1 MSNIYNSDWFGRNS
15 DFTRQGQDRLF
26 WESDNEA
33 YSSFLYPGTQ
43 EQIKLMV
50 SDDAKMTSELQK
62 LVKRFALAASIKSSC
77 KSSGSYT
84 DGKQIVISSNIEDI
98 TPKKKLD
105 VMIGLAL
112 HEISHCLYTEFS
124 ALKNKN
130 DIQKALINIIEDE
143 LIETQLGMT
152 YPGYA
157 NFFKA
162 VKYHMFDKLGHENL
176 LKKANSELEQI
187 MTLFLYIVRYPK
199 YVCEVDKKIMKTYEE
214 LFTKIKNIL
223 DSHGCLSENIVG
235 KVTKNS
241 VGAAYDIYEL
251 LKKYIDKNQDNQSGD
266 NENGDESSE
275 GEGSEGDESSEG
287 SEGDES
293 SEGEGSEGDESS
305 EGESSEK
312 SSKPKSFADQEREFS
327 SSEINEAFKKIQES
341 CDAGTNPPID
351 NNIRTEVEAMLRTE
365 QSNQKTARLWRTNG
379 RASSLNKKQIE
390 TEASKFSKIIRN
402 ISVNNVATKAV
413 TVVNRFLRNGNLDS
427 RLLASAIQGVP
438 TVYQQR
444 ICKNVK
450 KNEPKFAIVLTL
462 DESGSINELQRR
474 IFVTYCTT
482 FMKAFKKDTNIEV
495 YVYGHADYLRCYYS
509 KKKKDLDLL
518 YSNYSECGQCESVSY
533 REIINDVKSQTNLPI
548 VMVNFTD
555 SGYCDSSLNISQLVN
570 EFKNKVSFNTLIFS
584 DNYYVEKIKNI
595 NNDIYGEGHYLI
607 NTTNLKKRTSNINKD
622 FLMSVVNLI
631 NSNYKATM
639 K

>member
-15 DFTRQGQDRLF
+15 DFTRQGKDRLF

-43 EQIKLMV
+43 EKIEQMV

-62 LVKRFALAASIKSSC
+62 LVKRFALTASIKSSH

-84 DGKQIVISSNIEDI
+84 NGKQIVISSNIEDI

-235 KVTKNS
+235 KVTGNS
-241 VGAAYDIYEL
+241 VGAASDIYEL
-251 LKKYIDKNQDNQSGD
+251 LKKYIDENQDNQSG
-266 NENGDESSE
+266 ENGE
-275 GEGSEGDESSEG
+275 GEG

-312 SSKPKSFADQEREFS
+312 SSKSKSFADQEREFS
-327 SSEINEAFKKIQES
+327 SSEINEAIKKIQES
-341 CDAGTNPPID
+341 CDAGTNPPVD

-365 QSNQKTARLWRTNG
+365 QSTKKSARLWRTNG

-390 TEASKFSKIIRN
+390 AEASKFSKIIRN

-413 TVVNRFLRNGNLDS
+413 SVVNRFLRNGNLDS

-474 IFVTYCTT
+474 TFVTYCTA
-482 FMKAFKKDTNIEV
+482 FMKAFEKDANIEV

-584 DNYYVEKIKNI
+584 DNYYVEKIKKI

-607 NTTNLKKRTSNINKD
+607 NTTNLKRRTSNINKE
-622 FLMSVVNLI
+622 FLMDVVNLI

>member
-15 DFTRQGQDRLF
+15 DFTRQGKDRLF

-43 EQIKLMV
+43 EKIEQMV

-62 LVKRFALAASIKSSC
+62 LVKRFALAASIKASC

-84 DGKQIVISSNIEDI
+84 NGKQIVISSNIEDI

-176 LKKANSELEQI
+176 LKKANNELEQI

-235 KVTKNS
+235 KVTGNS
-241 VGAAYDIYEL
+241 VGAASDIYEL
-251 LKKYIDKNQDNQSGD
+251 LKKYIDENQDNQSG
-266 NENGDESSE
+266 ENGE
-275 GEGSEGDESSEG
+275 GES

-305 EGESSEK
+305 EGKSSEK
-312 SSKPKSFADQEREFS
+312 SSKSKSFADQEREFS
-327 SSEINEAFKKIQES
+327 DSEINEAIKKIQES
-341 CDAGTNPPID
+341 CDAGTDAPID

-365 QSNQKTARLWRTNG
+365 QSTKKGARLWRNNG

-474 IFVTYCTT
+474 IFVTYCTA
-482 FMKAFKKDTNIEV
+482 FMKAFEKDANIEV

-584 DNYYVEKIKNI
+584 DNYYVEKIKKI

-607 NTTNLKKRTSNINKD
+607 NTTNLKQRTSNINKE
-622 FLMSVVNLI
+622 FLMDVVKLI

>member
-15 DFTRQGQDRLF
+15 DFTRQGKDRLF

-43 EQIKLMV
+43 EKIEQMV

-62 LVKRFALAASIKSSC
+62 LVKRFALTASIKSSH

-84 DGKQIVISSNIEDI
+84 NGKQIVISSNIEDI

-235 KVTKNS
+235 KVTGNS
-241 VGAAYDIYEL
+241 VGAALDIYEL
-251 LKKYIDKNQDNQSGD
+251 LKEYIDENQENNSG
-266 NENGDESSE
+266 ENG
-275 GEGSEGDESSEG
+275 
-287 SEGDES
+287 EGDES

-312 SSKPKSFADQEREFS
+312 SSKSKSFADQEREFS
-327 SSEINEAFKKIQES
+327 SSEINEAIKKIQES
-341 CDAGTNPPID
+341 CDAGTNPPTD

-365 QSNQKTARLWRTNG
+365 QSTKKSARLWRTNG

-390 TEASKFSKIIRN
+390 AEASKFSKIIRN

-474 IFVTYCTT
+474 IFVTYCTA
-482 FMKAFKKDTNIEV
+482 FMKAFEKDANIEV

-607 NTTNLKKRTSNINKD
+607 NTTNLKQRTSNINKE
-622 FLMSVVNLI
+622 FLMDVVKLI

>member
-15 DFTRQGQDRLF
+15 DFTRQGKDRLF

-43 EQIKLMV
+43 EKIEQMV

-62 LVKRFALAASIKSSC
+62 LVKRFALTASIKSSH

-84 DGKQIVISSNIEDI
+84 NGKQIVISSNIEDI

-112 HEISHCLYTEFS
+112 HEISHCLYTEFG

-235 KVTKNS
+235 KVTGNS
-241 VGAAYDIYEL
+241 VGAASDIYEL
-251 LKKYIDKNQDNQSGD
+251 LKKYIDENQDNQSG
-266 NENGDESSE
+266 ENG
-275 GEGSEGDESSEG
+275 
-287 SEGDES
+287 
-293 SEGEGSEGDESS
+293 EGDESS

-312 SSKPKSFADQEREFS
+312 SSKSKSFADQEREFS
-327 SSEINEAFKKIQES
+327 DSEINEAIKKIQES

-365 QSNQKTARLWRTNG
+365 QSTKKSARLWRTNG

-390 TEASKFSKIIRN
+390 AEASKFSKIIRN

-413 TVVNRFLRNGNLDS
+413 TTVNRFLRNGNLDS

-474 IFVTYCTT
+474 TFVTYCTA
-482 FMKAFKKDTNIEV
+482 FMKAFEKDANIEV

-584 DNYYVEKIKNI
+584 DNYYVEKIKKI

-607 NTTNLKKRTSNINKD
+607 NTTNLKQRTSNINKE
-622 FLMSVVNLI
+622 FLMDVVKLI

>member
-15 DFTRQGQDRLF
+15 DFTRQGKDRLF

-43 EQIKLMV
+43 EKIEQMV
-50 SDDAKMTSELQK
+50 SDDTKMTTELQK
-62 LVKRFALAASIKSSC
+62 LVKRFALTASIKSSH

-84 DGKQIVISSNIEDI
+84 NGKQIVISSNIEDI

-235 KVTKNS
+235 KVTGNS
-241 VGAAYDIYEL
+241 VGAASDIYEL
-251 LKKYIDKNQDNQSGD
+251 LKKYIDENQDNQSG
-266 NENGDESSE
+266 ENG
-275 GEGSEGDESSEG
+275 
-287 SEGDES
+287 
-293 SEGEGSEGDESS
+293 EGDESS

-312 SSKPKSFADQEREFS
+312 SSKSKSFADQEREFS
-327 SSEINEAFKKIQES
+327 SSEINEAIKKIQES

-365 QSNQKTARLWRTNG
+365 QSTKKAARLWRNNG

-390 TEASKFSKIIRN
+390 AEASKFSKIIRN

-474 IFVTYCTT
+474 IFVTYCTA
-482 FMKAFKKDTNIEV
+482 FMKAFEKDANIEV

-509 KKKKDLDLL
+509 KKKKDLNLL

-570 EFKNKVSFNTLIFS
+570 EFKNKVSFNTLVFS
-584 DNYYVEKIKNI
+584 DNYYVEKIKKI

-607 NTTNLKKRTSNINKD
+607 NTTNLKQRTSNINKE
-622 FLMSVVNLI
+622 FLMDVVKLI

>member
-15 DFTRQGQDRLF
+15 DFTRQGKDRLF

-43 EQIKLMV
+43 EKIEQMV

-62 LVKRFALAASIKSSC
+62 LVKRFALAASIKASC

-84 DGKQIVISSNIEDI
+84 NGKQIVISSNIEDI

-176 LKKANSELEQI
+176 LKKANNELEQI

-235 KVTKNS
+235 KVTGNS
-241 VGAAYDIYEL
+241 VGAASDIYEL
-251 LKKYIDKNQDNQSGD
+251 LKKYIDENQDNQSG
-266 NENGDESSE
+266 ENGEGDESSEGESSE
-275 GEGSEGDESSEG
+275 GEGSEA
-287 SEGDES
+287 
-293 SEGEGSEGDESS
+293 DESS

-312 SSKPKSFADQEREFS
+312 SSKSKSFADQEREFS
-327 SSEINEAFKKIQES
+327 SSEINEAIKKIQES

-365 QSNQKTARLWRTNG
+365 QSTKKAARLWRNNG

-390 TEASKFSKIIRN
+390 AEASKFSKIIRN

-474 IFVTYCTT
+474 TFVTYCTA
-482 FMKAFKKDTNIEV
+482 FMKAFEKDANIEV

-607 NTTNLKKRTSNINKD
+607 NTTNLKQRTSNINKE
-622 FLMSVVNLI
+622 FLMDVVKLI

>member
-15 DFTRQGQDRLF
+15 DFTRQGKDRLF

-43 EQIKLMV
+43 EKIEQMV

-62 LVKRFALAASIKSSC
+62 LVKRFALSASIKASC

-84 DGKQIVISSNIEDI
+84 NGKQIVISSNIEDI

-235 KVTKNS
+235 KVTGNS
-241 VGAAYDIYEL
+241 VGAASDIYEL
-251 LKKYIDKNQDNQSGD
+251 LKKYIDENQDNQSG
-266 NENGDESSE
+266 ENGEGESSEGVESSE
-275 GEGSEGDESSEG
+275 GEGSEA
-287 SEGDES
+287 
-293 SEGEGSEGDESS
+293 DESS

-312 SSKPKSFADQEREFS
+312 SSKSKSFSDQEREFS
-327 SSEINEAFKKIQES
+327 SSEINEAIKKIQES
-341 CDAGTNPPID
+341 CDAGTNPPTD

-365 QSNQKTARLWRTNG
+365 QSTKKGARLWRNNG

-427 RLLASAIQGVP
+427 RLLASAIQGVS

-474 IFVTYCTT
+474 IFVTYCTA
-482 FMKAFKKDTNIEV
+482 FMKAFEKDANIEV

-584 DNYYVEKIKNI
+584 DNYYVEKIKKI

-607 NTTNLKKRTSNINKD
+607 NTTNLKQRTSNINKE
-622 FLMSVVNLI
+622 FLMDVVKLI

>member
-15 DFTRQGQDRLF
+15 DFTRQGKDRLF

-43 EQIKLMV
+43 EKIEQMV

-62 LVKRFALAASIKSSC
+62 LVKRFALTASIKSSH

-84 DGKQIVISSNIEDI
+84 NGKQIVISSNIEDI

-235 KVTKNS
+235 KVTGNS
-241 VGAAYDIYEL
+241 VGAASDIYEL
-251 LKKYIDKNQDNQSGD
+251 LKKYIDENQDNQSG
-266 NENGDESSE
+266 ENGE
-275 GEGSEGDESSEG
+275 GES

-305 EGESSEK
+305 EGKSSEK
-312 SSKPKSFADQEREFS
+312 SSKSKSFADQEREFS
-327 SSEINEAFKKIQES
+327 DSEINEAIKKIQES

-365 QSNQKTARLWRTNG
+365 QSTKKGARLWRNNG

-390 TEASKFSKIIRN
+390 AEASKFSKIIRN

-474 IFVTYCTT
+474 IFVTYCTA
-482 FMKAFKKDTNIEV
+482 FMKAFEKDANIEV

-584 DNYYVEKIKNI
+584 DNYYVEKIKKI

-607 NTTNLKKRTSNINKD
+607 NTTNLKQRTSNINKE
-622 FLMSVVNLI
+622 FLMDVVKLI

>member
-15 DFTRQGQDRLF
+15 DFTRQGKDRLF

-43 EQIKLMV
+43 EKIEQMV

-62 LVKRFALAASIKSSC
+62 LVKRFALTASIKSSH

-84 DGKQIVISSNIEDI
+84 NGKQIVISSNIEDI

-235 KVTKNS
+235 KVTGNS
-241 VGAAYDIYEL
+241 VGAALDIYEL
-251 LKKYIDKNQDNQSGD
+251 LKKYIDENQDNQSG
-266 NENGDESSE
+266 ENGEGDESSEGESSE
-275 GEGSEGDESSEG
+275 GEGSEGDESSEA
-287 SEGDES
+287 
-293 SEGEGSEGDESS
+293 
-305 EGESSEK
+305 ESSEK
-312 SSKPKSFADQEREFS
+312 SSKSKSFADQEREFS
-327 SSEINEAFKKIQES
+327 SSEINKAIKKIQES
-341 CDAGTNPPID
+341 CDAGTNPPTD

-365 QSNQKTARLWRTNG
+365 QSTKKAARLWRTNG

-390 TEASKFSKIIRN
+390 AEASKFSKIIRN

-474 IFVTYCTT
+474 IFVTYCTA
-482 FMKAFKKDTNIEV
+482 FMKAFEKDANIEV

-607 NTTNLKKRTSNINKD
+607 NTTNLKQRTSNINKE
-622 FLMSVVNLI
+622 FLMDVVKLI

>member
-15 DFTRQGQDRLF
+15 DFTRQGKDRLF

-43 EQIKLMV
+43 EKIEQMV

-62 LVKRFALAASIKSSC
+62 LVKRFALTASIKSSH

-84 DGKQIVISSNIEDI
+84 NGKQIVISSNIEDI

-176 LKKANSELEQI
+176 LKKANNELEQI

-235 KVTKNS
+235 KVTGNS
-241 VGAAYDIYEL
+241 VGAALDIYEL
-251 LKKYIDKNQDNQSGD
+251 LKKYIDENQENNSG
-266 NENGDESSE
+266 ENGEGDESSE
-275 GEGSEGDESSEG
+275 GEG
-287 SEGDES
+287 

-312 SSKPKSFADQEREFS
+312 SSKSKSFADQEREFS
-327 SSEINEAFKKIQES
+327 DSEINEAIKKIQES

-365 QSNQKTARLWRTNG
+365 QSTKKGARLWRTNG

-390 TEASKFSKIIRN
+390 SEASKFSKIIRN

-474 IFVTYCTT
+474 TFVTYCTA
-482 FMKAFKKDTNIEV
+482 FMKAFEKDANIEV

-584 DNYYVEKIKNI
+584 DNYYVEKIKKI

-607 NTTNLKKRTSNINKD
+607 NTTNLKQRTSNINKE
-622 FLMSVVNLI
+622 FLMDVVKLI
-631 NSNYKATM
+631 NNNYKATM

>member
-15 DFTRQGQDRLF
+15 DFTRQGKDRLF

-43 EQIKLMV
+43 EKIEQMV

-62 LVKRFALAASIKSSC
+62 LVKRFALTASIKSSH

-84 DGKQIVISSNIEDI
+84 NGKQIVISSNIEDI

-235 KVTKNS
+235 KVTGNS
-241 VGAAYDIYEL
+241 VGAASDIYEL
-251 LKKYIDKNQDNQSGD
+251 LKKYIDENQDNQSG
-266 NENGDESSE
+266 ENGE
-275 GEGSEGDESSEG
+275 GEG

-312 SSKPKSFADQEREFS
+312 SSKSKSFADQEREFS
-327 SSEINEAFKKIQES
+327 SSEINEAIKKIQES

-365 QSNQKTARLWRTNG
+365 QSTKKGARLWRNNG

-390 TEASKFSKIIRN
+390 AEASKFSKIIRN

-474 IFVTYCTT
+474 IFVTYCTA
-482 FMKAFKKDTNIEV
+482 FMKAFEKDANIEV

-584 DNYYVEKIKNI
+584 DNYYVEKIKKI

-607 NTTNLKKRTSNINKD
+607 NTTNLKQRTSNINKE
-622 FLMSVVNLI
+622 FLMDVVKLI

>member
-15 DFTRQGQDRLF
+15 DFTRQGKDRLF

-43 EQIKLMV
+43 EKIEQMV

-62 LVKRFALAASIKSSC
+62 LVKRFALTASIKSSH

-84 DGKQIVISSNIEDI
+84 NGKQIVISSNIEDI

-199 YVCEVDKKIMKTYEE
+199 YICEVDKKIMKTYEE

-235 KVTKNS
+235 KVTGNS

-251 LKKYIDKNQDNQSGD
+251 LKEYIDENQDNQSG
-266 NENGDESSE
+266 ENG
-275 GEGSEGDESSEG
+275 EGDESSEG
-287 SEGDES
+287 ES

-312 SSKPKSFADQEREFS
+312 SSKSKSFADQEREFS
-327 SSEINEAFKKIQES
+327 SSEINEAIKKIQES

-365 QSNQKTARLWRTNG
+365 QSTKKSARLWRTNG

-390 TEASKFSKIIRN
+390 AEASKFSKIIRN

-413 TVVNRFLRNGNLDS
+413 SVVNRFLRNGNLDS

-474 IFVTYCTT
+474 IFVTYCTA
-482 FMKAFKKDTNIEV
+482 FMKAFEKDANIEV

-570 EFKNKVSFNTLIFS
+570 EFKNKVSFNTLVFS
-584 DNYYVEKIKNI
+584 DNYYVEKIKKI

-607 NTTNLKKRTSNINKD
+607 NTTNLKQRTSNINKE
-622 FLMSVVNLI
+622 FLMDVVKLI

>member
-15 DFTRQGQDRLF
+15 DFTRQGKDRLF

-43 EQIKLMV
+43 EQIEQMV

-62 LVKRFALAASIKSSC
+62 LVKRFALRASIKSSC

-84 DGKQIVISSNIEDI
+84 NGKQIIISSNIEDI

-235 KVTKNS
+235 KVTGNS
-241 VGAAYDIYEL
+241 VGAALDIYEL
-251 LKKYIDKNQDNQSGD
+251 LKEYIDENQENNSG
-266 NENGDESSE
+266 ENGEGDEGSE
-275 GEGSEGDESSEG
+275 GEG
-287 SEGDES
+287 

-305 EGESSEK
+305 EGESPEK
-312 SSKPKSFADQEREFS
+312 SSKSKSFADQEREFS
-327 SSEINEAFKKIQES
+327 SSEINEAIKKIQEN

-365 QSNQKTARLWRTNG
+365 QSTQKAARLWRTNG
-379 RASSLNKKQIE
+379 RASSLNKKQIKA
-390 TEASKFSKIIRN
+390 EASKFSKIIRN

-474 IFVTYCTT
+474 IFVTYCTA
-482 FMKAFKKDTNIEV
+482 FMKAFEKDANIEV

-607 NTTNLKKRTSNINKD
+607 NTTNLKQRTSNINKE
-622 FLMSVVNLI
+622 FLMDVVKLI

>member
-15 DFTRQGQDRLF
+15 DFTRQGKDRLF

-43 EQIKLMV
+43 EKIEQMV

-62 LVKRFALAASIKSSC
+62 LVKRFALAASIKASC

-84 DGKQIVISSNIEDI
+84 NGKQIVISSNIEDI

-176 LKKANSELEQI
+176 LKKANNELEQI

-223 DSHGCLSENIVG
+223 NSHGCLSENIVG
-235 KVTKNS
+235 KVTGNS
-241 VGAAYDIYEL
+241 VGAASDIYEL
-251 LKKYIDKNQDNQSGD
+251 LKKYIDENQDNQSG
-266 NENGDESSE
+266 ENGE
-275 GEGSEGDESSEG
+275 GES

-293 SEGEGSEGDESS
+293 SEGEGSEVDESS
-305 EGESSEK
+305 EGKSSEK
-312 SSKPKSFADQEREFS
+312 SSKSKSFSDQEREFS
-327 SSEINEAFKKIQES
+327 DSEINEAIKKIQES

-365 QSNQKTARLWRTNG
+365 QSTKKVARLWRTNG
-379 RASSLNKKQIE
+379 RASRLNKKQIE
-390 TEASKFSKIIRN
+390 IDASKFSKIIRN

-413 TVVNRFLRNGNLDS
+413 TTVNRFLRNGNLDS

-474 IFVTYCTT
+474 IFVTYCTA
-482 FMKAFKKDTNIEV
+482 FMKAFEKDANIEV

-584 DNYYVEKIKNI
+584 DNYYVEKIKKI

-607 NTTNLKKRTSNINKD
+607 NTTNLKQRTSNINKE
-622 FLMSVVNLI
+622 FLMDVVKLI

>member
-43 EQIKLMV
+43 KQIEQMV

-62 LVKRFALAASIKSSC
+62 LVKRFALTASIKSSH

-84 DGKQIVISSNIEDI
+84 NGKQIVISSNIEDI

-223 DSHGCLSENIVG
+223 NSHGCLSENIVG
-235 KVTKNS
+235 KVTGNS
-241 VGAAYDIYEL
+241 VGAASDIYEL
-251 LKKYIDKNQDNQSGD
+251 LKKYIDENQDNQSG
-266 NENGDESSE
+266 ENGE
-275 GEGSEGDESSEG
+275 GEC

-312 SSKPKSFADQEREFS
+312 SSKSKSFADQEREFS
-327 SSEINEAFKKIQES
+327 SSEINEAIKKIQES

-365 QSNQKTARLWRTNG
+365 QSTKKAARLWRTNG

-390 TEASKFSKIIRN
+390 TDASKFSKIIRN

-413 TVVNRFLRNGNLDS
+413 TTVNRFLRNGNLDS

-474 IFVTYCTT
+474 TFVTYCTA
-482 FMKAFKKDTNIEV
+482 FMKAFEKDANIEV

-584 DNYYVEKIKNI
+584 DNYYVEKIKKI

-607 NTTNLKKRTSNINKD
+607 NTTNLKQRTSNINKE
-622 FLMSVVNLI
+622 FLMDVVKLI

>member
-43 EQIKLMV
+43 EKIEQMV

-62 LVKRFALAASIKSSC
+62 LVKRFALTASIKSSH

-84 DGKQIVISSNIEDI
+84 NGKQIVISSNIEDI

-235 KVTKNS
+235 KVTGNS
-241 VGAAYDIYEL
+241 VGAASDIYEL
-251 LKKYIDKNQDNQSGD
+251 LKKYIDENQDNQSG
-266 NENGDESSE
+266 ENGEGDESSE
-275 GEGSEGDESSEG
+275 GED
-287 SEGDES
+287 

-312 SSKPKSFADQEREFS
+312 SSKSKSFADQEREFS
-327 SSEINEAFKKIQES
+327 SSEINEAIKKIQES
-341 CDAGTNPPID
+341 CDAGTNPPTD

-365 QSNQKTARLWRTNG
+365 QSTKKAARLWRNNG

-390 TEASKFSKIIRN
+390 AEASKFSKIIRN
-402 ISVNNVATKAV
+402 ISVNNVATKAIS
-413 TVVNRFLRNGNLDS
+413 VVNRFLRNGNLDS

-462 DESGSINELQRR
+462 DESGSINELQRK
-474 IFVTYCTT
+474 IFVTYCTA
-482 FMKAFKKDTNIEV
+482 FMKAFEKDANIEV

-584 DNYYVEKIKNI
+584 DNYYVEKIQKI

-607 NTTNLKKRTSNINKD
+607 NTTNLKQRTSNINKE
-622 FLMSVVNLI
+622 FLMDVVKLI

>member
-43 EQIKLMV
+43 EQIEQMV
-50 SDDAKMTSELQK
+50 SDDVKMTSELQK
-62 LVKRFALAASIKSSC
+62 LVKRFALAASIKASY

-84 DGKQIVISSNIEDI
+84 NGKQIVISSNIEDI

-235 KVTKNS
+235 KVTGNS
-241 VGAAYDIYEL
+241 VGAASDIYEL
-251 LKKYIDKNQDNQSGD
+251 LKKYIDENQDNQSG
-266 NENGDESSE
+266 ENGEGESSE

-287 SEGDES
+287 K
-293 SEGEGSEGDESS
+293 
-305 EGESSEK
+305 SSEK
-312 SSKPKSFADQEREFS
+312 SSKSKSFADQEREFS
-327 SSEINEAFKKIQES
+327 SSEINEAIKKIQES

-365 QSNQKTARLWRTNG
+365 QSTKKGARLWRNNG

-474 IFVTYCTT
+474 IFVTYCTA
-482 FMKAFKKDTNIEV
+482 FMKAFEKDANIEV

-584 DNYYVEKIKNI
+584 DNYYVEKIKKI

-607 NTTNLKKRTSNINKD
+607 NTTNLKQRTSNINKE
-622 FLMSVVNLI
+622 FLMDVVKLI

>member
-15 DFTRQGQDRLF
+15 DFTRQGKDRLF

-43 EQIKLMV
+43 EKIEQMV
-50 SDDAKMTSELQK
+50 SDDAKMTTELQK
-62 LVKRFALAASIKSSC
+62 LVKRFALTASIKSSH

-84 DGKQIVISSNIEDI
+84 NGKQIVISSNIEDI

-199 YVCEVDKKIMKTYEE
+199 YICEVDKKIMKTYEE

-235 KVTKNS
+235 KVTGNS
-241 VGAAYDIYEL
+241 VGAALDIYEL
-251 LKKYIDKNQDNQSGD
+251 LKEYIDENQDNQSG
-266 NENGDESSE
+266 ENG
-275 GEGSEGDESSEG
+275 EGDESSEG
-287 SEGDES
+287 ES

-312 SSKPKSFADQEREFS
+312 SSKSKSFADQEREFS
-327 SSEINEAFKKIQES
+327 SSEINEAIKKIQES
-341 CDAGTNPPID
+341 CDAGTNPPVD

-365 QSNQKTARLWRTNG
+365 QSTKKSARLWRTNG

-390 TEASKFSKIIRN
+390 AEASKFSKIIRN

-413 TVVNRFLRNGNLDS
+413 SVVNRFLRNGNLDS

-474 IFVTYCTT
+474 IFVTYCTA
-482 FMKAFKKDTNIEV
+482 FMKAFEKDANIEV

-570 EFKNKVSFNTLIFS
+570 EFKNKVSFNTLVFS
-584 DNYYVEKIKNI
+584 DNYYVEKIKKI

-607 NTTNLKKRTSNINKD
+607 NTTNLKQRTSNINKE
-622 FLMSVVNLI
+622 FLMDVVKLI

>member
-15 DFTRQGQDRLF
+15 DFTRQGKDRLF

-43 EQIKLMV
+43 EKIEQMV
-50 SDDAKMTSELQK
+50 SDDAKMTTELQK
-62 LVKRFALAASIKSSC
+62 LVKRFALTASIKASC

-84 DGKQIVISSNIEDI
+84 NGKQIVISSNIEDI

-112 HEISHCLYTEFS
+112 HEISHCLYTEFG

-235 KVTKNS
+235 KVTGNS
-241 VGAAYDIYEL
+241 VGAASDIYEL
-251 LKKYIDKNQDNQSGD
+251 LKKYIDENQDNQSG
-266 NENGDESSE
+266 ENG
-275 GEGSEGDESSEG
+275 
-287 SEGDES
+287 EGDES

-312 SSKPKSFADQEREFS
+312 SSKSKSFAEQEHEFS
-327 SSEINEAFKKIQES
+327 SSEINEAIKKIQES

-365 QSNQKTARLWRTNG
+365 QSTKKSARLWRTNG

-390 TEASKFSKIIRN
+390 AEASKFSKIIRN

-413 TVVNRFLRNGNLDS
+413 TTVNRFLRNGNLDS

-474 IFVTYCTT
+474 TFVTYCTA
-482 FMKAFKKDTNIEV
+482 FMKAFEKDANIEV

-584 DNYYVEKIKNI
+584 DNYYVEKIKKI

-607 NTTNLKKRTSNINKD
+607 NTTNLKQRTSNINKE
-622 FLMSVVNLI
+622 FLMDVVKLI

>member
-15 DFTRQGQDRLF
+15 DFTRQGKDRLF

-43 EQIKLMV
+43 KQIEQMV

-62 LVKRFALAASIKSSC
+62 LVKRFALAASIKASC

-84 DGKQIVISSNIEDI
+84 NGKQIVISSNIEDI

-235 KVTKNS
+235 KVTGNS
-241 VGAAYDIYEL
+241 VGAASDIYEL
-251 LKKYIDKNQDNQSGD
+251 LKKYIDENQDNQSG
-266 NENGDESSE
+266 ENG
-275 GEGSEGDESSEG
+275 EGDEN

-305 EGESSEK
+305 EGKSSEK
-312 SSKPKSFADQEREFS
+312 SSKSKSFSDQEREFS
-327 SSEINEAFKKIQES
+327 DSEINEAIKKIQES

-365 QSNQKTARLWRTNG
+365 QSTKKGARLWRNNG

-390 TEASKFSKIIRN
+390 AEASKFSKIIRN

-474 IFVTYCTT
+474 IFVTYCTA
-482 FMKAFKKDTNIEV
+482 FMKAFEKDANIEV

-509 KKKKDLDLL
+509 KKKKDLNLL

-584 DNYYVEKIKNI
+584 DNYYVEKIKKI

-607 NTTNLKKRTSNINKD
+607 NTTNLKQRTSNINKE
-622 FLMSVVNLI
+622 FLMDVVKLI

>member
-15 DFTRQGQDRLF
+15 DFTRQGKDRLF

-43 EQIKLMV
+43 EKIEQMV

-62 LVKRFALAASIKSSC
+62 LVKRFALTASIKSSH

-84 DGKQIVISSNIEDI
+84 NGKQIVISSNIEDI

-251 LKKYIDKNQDNQSGD
+251 LKKYIDENQDNQSG
-266 NENGDESSE
+266 ENGEGDESSE
-275 GEGSEGDESSEG
+275 GESSEA
-287 SEGDES
+287 
-293 SEGEGSEGDESS
+293 EGSEGDESS

-312 SSKPKSFADQEREFS
+312 SSKSKSFADQEREFS
-327 SSEINEAFKKIQES
+327 SSEINEAIKKIQES

-365 QSNQKTARLWRTNG
+365 QSTKKSARLWRTNG

-390 TEASKFSKIIRN
+390 AEASKFSKIIRN

-413 TVVNRFLRNGNLDS
+413 TTVNRFLRNGNLDS

-474 IFVTYCTT
+474 IFVTYCTA
-482 FMKAFKKDTNIEV
+482 FMKAFEKDANIEV

-570 EFKNKVSFNTLIFS
+570 EFKNKVSFNTLVFS

-607 NTTNLKKRTSNINKD
+607 NTTNLKQRTSNINKE
-622 FLMSVVNLI
+622 FLMDVVKLI

>member
-43 EQIKLMV
+43 EQIEQMV

-62 LVKRFALAASIKSSC
+62 LVKRFALPASIKSSHG
-77 KSSGSYT
+77 SSGSYT
-84 DGKQIVISSNIEDI
+84 NGKQIVISSNIEDI

-235 KVTKNS
+235 KVTGNS

-251 LKKYIDKNQDNQSGD
+251 LKEYIDENQNNQSGD
-266 NENGDESSE
+266 SKNGGESSEDESSEGESSE
-275 GEGSEGDESSEG
+275 GEGSEGEGSGGGESSE
-287 SEGDES
+287 D
-293 SEGEGSEGDESS
+293 
-305 EGESSEK
+305 ESSEK
-312 SSKPKSFADQEREFS
+312 SSKSKSFADQEREFS
-327 SSEINEAFKKIQES
+327 DSEINEAIKKIQES
-341 CDAGTNPPID
+341 CDAGTNPTD

-365 QSNQKTARLWRTNG
+365 QSTKKSGRLWRTNG

-390 TEASKFSKIIRN
+390 AEASKFSKIIRN

-474 IFVTYCTT
+474 TFVTYCTA
-482 FMKAFKKDTNIEV
+482 FMKAFEKDANIEV

-584 DNYYVEKIKNI
+584 DNYYVDKIKKI

-607 NTTNLKKRTSNINKD
+607 NTTNLKQRTSNINKE
-622 FLMSVVNLI
+622 FLMDVVKLI

>member
-15 DFTRQGQDRLF
+15 DFTRQGKDRLF

-43 EQIKLMV
+43 EKIEQMV

-62 LVKRFALAASIKSSC
+62 LVKRFALAASIKASC

-84 DGKQIVISSNIEDI
+84 NGKQIVISSNIEDI

-176 LKKANSELEQI
+176 LKKANNELEQI

-235 KVTKNS
+235 KVTGNS
-241 VGAAYDIYEL
+241 VGAALDIYEL
-251 LKKYIDKNQDNQSGD
+251 LKKYIDENQENNSR
-266 NENGDESSE
+266 ENGEGDESSEGESSE
-275 GEGSEGDESSEG
+275 GEGSEA
-287 SEGDES
+287 
-293 SEGEGSEGDESS
+293 DESS

-312 SSKPKSFADQEREFS
+312 SSKSKSFADQEREFS
-327 SSEINEAFKKIQES
+327 SSEINEAIKKIQES

-365 QSNQKTARLWRTNG
+365 QSTKKAARLWRNNG

-390 TEASKFSKIIRN
+390 AEASKFSKIIRN

-474 IFVTYCTT
+474 IFVTYCTA
-482 FMKAFKKDTNIEV
+482 FMKAFEKDANIEV

-607 NTTNLKKRTSNINKD
+607 NTTNLKQRTSNINKE
-622 FLMSVVNLI
+622 FLMDVVRLI

>member
-15 DFTRQGQDRLF
+15 DFTRQGKDRLF

-43 EQIKLMV
+43 EKIEQMV
-50 SDDAKMTSELQK
+50 SDDAKMTTELQK
-62 LVKRFALAASIKSSC
+62 LVKRFALTASIKASN

-84 DGKQIVISSNIEDI
+84 NGKQIVISSNIEDI

-130 DIQKALINIIEDE
+130 DIQKSLINIIEDE

-235 KVTKNS
+235 KVTGNS
-241 VGAAYDIYEL
+241 VGAASDIYEL
-251 LKKYIDKNQDNQSGD
+251 LKKYIDENQDNQSG
-266 NENGDESSE
+266 ENGE
-275 GEGSEGDESSEG
+275 GEG

-312 SSKPKSFADQEREFS
+312 SSKSKSFADQEREFS
-327 SSEINEAFKKIQES
+327 SSEINEAIKKIQES
-341 CDAGTNPPID
+341 CDAGTNPPVD

-365 QSNQKTARLWRTNG
+365 QSTKKSARLWRTNG

-390 TEASKFSKIIRN
+390 AEASKFSKIIRN

-413 TVVNRFLRNGNLDS
+413 TTVNRFLRNGNLDS

-474 IFVTYCTT
+474 IFVTYCTA
-482 FMKAFKKDTNIEV
+482 FMKAFEKDANIEV

-509 KKKKDLDLL
+509 KKKKDLNLL

-607 NTTNLKKRTSNINKD
+607 NTTNLKRRTSNINKE
-622 FLMSVVNLI
+622 FLMDVVKLI

>member
-15 DFTRQGQDRLF
+15 DFTRQGKDRLF
-26 WESDNEA
+26 WESANEA

-43 EQIKLMV
+43 EQIEQMV
-50 SDDAKMTSELQK
+50 SDDVKMTSELQK
-62 LVKRFALAASIKSSC
+62 LVKRFALRASIKSSC

-84 DGKQIVISSNIEDI
+84 NGKQIVISSNIEDI

-235 KVTKNS
+235 KVTVNS
-241 VGAAYDIYEL
+241 VGAALDIYEL
-251 LKKYIDKNQDNQSGD
+251 LKKYIDENQENNSG
-266 NENGDESSE
+266 ENG
-275 GEGSEGDESSEG
+275 EGDESSE
-287 SEGDES
+287 D
-293 SEGEGSEGDESS
+293 EGSEGDESS

-312 SSKPKSFADQEREFS
+312 SSKSKSFADQEREFS
-327 SSEINEAFKKIQES
+327 SSEINEAIKKIQEN

-365 QSNQKTARLWRTNG
+365 QSTQKSARLWRTNG

-390 TEASKFSKIIRN
+390 SEASKFSKIIRN

-474 IFVTYCTT
+474 IFVTYCTA
-482 FMKAFKKDTNIEV
+482 FMKAFEKDANIEV

-518 YSNYSECGQCESVSY
+518 YSNYSECEQCESVSY

-607 NTTNLKKRTSNINKD
+607 NTTNLKQRTSNINKE
-622 FLMSVVNLI
+622 FLMDVVKLI
-631 NSNYKATM
+631 NNNYKATM

>member
-15 DFTRQGQDRLF
+15 DFTRQGKDRLF

-62 LVKRFALAASIKSSC
+62 LVKRFALAASIKASC

-84 DGKQIVISSNIEDI
+84 NGKQIVISSNIEDI

-176 LKKANSELEQI
+176 LKKANNELEQI

-235 KVTKNS
+235 KVTGNS
-241 VGAAYDIYEL
+241 VGAASDIYEL
-251 LKKYIDKNQDNQSGD
+251 LKKYIDENQDNQSG
-266 NENGDESSE
+266 ENGEGESSEGDENSE
-275 GEGSEGDESSEG
+275 GEGSEVDESSEG
-287 SEGDES
+287 K
-293 SEGEGSEGDESS
+293 
-305 EGESSEK
+305 SSEK
-312 SSKPKSFADQEREFS
+312 SSKSKSFSDQEREFS
-327 SSEINEAFKKIQES
+327 SSEINEAIKKIQES

-351 NNIRTEVEAMLRTE
+351 NNIRTEVKAMLRTE
-365 QSNQKTARLWRTNG
+365 QSTKKAARLWRTNG

-390 TEASKFSKIIRN
+390 AEASKFSKIIRN
-402 ISVNNVATKAV
+402 ISVNNVANKAV

-427 RLLASAIQGVP
+427 RLLASAIQCVP

-474 IFVTYCTT
+474 IFVTYCTA
-482 FMKAFKKDTNIEV
+482 FMKAFEKDANIEV

-584 DNYYVEKIKNI
+584 DNYYVEKIKKI

-607 NTTNLKKRTSNINKD
+607 NTTNLKQRTSNINKE
-622 FLMSVVNLI
+622 FLMDVVKLI

>member
-15 DFTRQGQDRLF
+15 DFTRQGKDRLF

-43 EQIKLMV
+43 EKIEQMV
-50 SDDAKMTSELQK
+50 SDDAKMTTELQK
-62 LVKRFALAASIKSSC
+62 LVKRFALTASIKASC

-84 DGKQIVISSNIEDI
+84 NGKQIVISSNIEDI

-235 KVTKNS
+235 KVTGNS
-241 VGAAYDIYEL
+241 VGAASDIYEL
-251 LKKYIDKNQDNQSGD
+251 LKKYIDENQDNQSG
-266 NENGDESSE
+266 ENGE
-275 GEGSEGDESSEG
+275 GEGSEG
-287 SEGDES
+287 ES

-312 SSKPKSFADQEREFS
+312 SSKSKSFAEQEHEFS
-327 SSEINEAFKKIQES
+327 SSEINEAIKKIQES

-365 QSNQKTARLWRTNG
+365 QSTKKSARLWRTNG

-390 TEASKFSKIIRN
+390 AEASKFSKIIRN

-413 TVVNRFLRNGNLDS
+413 TTVNRFLRNGNLDS

-474 IFVTYCTT
+474 TFVTYCTA
-482 FMKAFKKDTNIEV
+482 FMKAFEKDANIEV

-584 DNYYVEKIKNI
+584 DNYYVEKIKKI

-607 NTTNLKKRTSNINKD
+607 NTTNLKQRTSNINKE
-622 FLMSVVNLI
+622 FLMDVVKLI

>member
-15 DFTRQGQDRLF
+15 DFTRQGKDRLF

-43 EQIKLMV
+43 EKIEQMV

-62 LVKRFALAASIKSSC
+62 LVKRFALTASIKSSH

-84 DGKQIVISSNIEDI
+84 NGKQIVISSNIEDI

-235 KVTKNS
+235 KVTGNS
-241 VGAAYDIYEL
+241 VGAASDIYEL
-251 LKKYIDKNQDNQSGD
+251 LKKYIDENQDNQSG
-266 NENGDESSE
+266 ENGEGDESSE
-275 GEGSEGDESSEG
+275 GEG
-287 SEGDES
+287 

-312 SSKPKSFADQEREFS
+312 SSKSKSFADQEREFS
-327 SSEINEAFKKIQES
+327 SSEINEAIKKIQES

-365 QSNQKTARLWRTNG
+365 QSTKKSARLWRTNG
-379 RASSLNKKQIE
+379 RASRLNKKQIE
-390 TEASKFSKIIRN
+390 ADASKFSKIIRN

-474 IFVTYCTT
+474 IFVTYCTA
-482 FMKAFKKDTNIEV
+482 FMKAFEKDANIEV

-607 NTTNLKKRTSNINKD
+607 NTTNLKQRTSNINKE
-622 FLMSVVNLI
+622 FLMDVVKLI

>member
-15 DFTRQGQDRLF
+15 DFTRQGKDRLF

-43 EQIKLMV
+43 EKIEQMV

-62 LVKRFALAASIKSSC
+62 LVKRFALAASIKASC

-84 DGKQIVISSNIEDI
+84 NGKQIVISSNIEDI

-130 DIQKALINIIEDE
+130 DIQKSLINIIEDE

-235 KVTKNS
+235 KVTGNS
-241 VGAAYDIYEL
+241 VGAASDIYEL
-251 LKKYIDKNQDNQSGD
+251 LKKYIDENQDNQSG
-266 NENGDESSE
+266 ENG
-275 GEGSEGDESSEG
+275 
-287 SEGDES
+287 
-293 SEGEGSEGDESS
+293 EGDESS

-312 SSKPKSFADQEREFS
+312 SSKSKSFADQEREFS
-327 SSEINEAFKKIQES
+327 SSEINEAIKKIQES

-365 QSNQKTARLWRTNG
+365 QSTKKAARLWRNNG

-390 TEASKFSKIIRN
+390 AEASKFSKIIRN

-474 IFVTYCTT
+474 IFVTYCTA
-482 FMKAFKKDTNIEV
+482 FMKAFEKDANIEV

-607 NTTNLKKRTSNINKD
+607 NTTNLKQRTSNINKE
-622 FLMSVVNLI
+622 FLMDVVKLI
-631 NSNYKATM
+631 NNNYKATM

>member
-15 DFTRQGQDRLF
+15 DFTRQGKDRLF

-43 EQIKLMV
+43 EQINLMV

-62 LVKRFALAASIKSSC
+62 LVKRFALPASIKASC
-77 KSSGSYT
+77 KSSDSYT
-84 DGKQIVISSNIEDI
+84 NGKQIVISSNIEDI

-235 KVTKNS
+235 KVTGNS

-251 LKKYIDKNQDNQSGD
+251 LKKYIDENQDNQSG
-266 NENGDESSE
+266 ENGE
-275 GEGSEGDESSEG
+275 G
-287 SEGDES
+287 ES

-312 SSKPKSFADQEREFS
+312 SSKSKSFADQEREFS
-327 SSEINEAFKKIQES
+327 SSEINEAIKKIQES

-365 QSNQKTARLWRTNG
+365 QSTKKGARLWRTNG

-390 TEASKFSKIIRN
+390 AEASKFSKIIRN

-450 KNEPKFAIVLTL
+450 NNEPKFAIVLTL

-474 IFVTYCTT
+474 IFVTYCTA
-482 FMKAFKKDTNIEV
+482 FMKAFEKDANIEV

-584 DNYYVEKIKNI
+584 DNYYVEKIKKI

-607 NTTNLKKRTSNINKD
+607 NTANLKQRTSNINKE
-622 FLMSVVNLI
+622 FLMDVVKLI

>member
-15 DFTRQGQDRLF
+15 DFTRQGKDRLF

-43 EQIKLMV
+43 EKIEQMV

-62 LVKRFALAASIKSSC
+62 LVKRFALTASIKASC

-84 DGKQIVISSNIEDI
+84 NGKQIVISSNIEDI

-130 DIQKALINIIEDE
+130 DIQKSLINIIEDE

-235 KVTKNS
+235 KVTGNS
-241 VGAAYDIYEL
+241 VGAACDIYEL
-251 LKKYIDKNQDNQSGD
+251 LKKYIDENQDNQSG
-266 NENGDESSE
+266 ENG
-275 GEGSEGDESSEG
+275 
-287 SEGDES
+287 
-293 SEGEGSEGDESS
+293 EGEGSEGDESS

-312 SSKPKSFADQEREFS
+312 SSKSKSFAEQEREFS
-327 SSEINEAFKKIQES
+327 SSEINEAIKKIQES

-365 QSNQKTARLWRTNG
+365 QSTKKAARLWRNNG

-390 TEASKFSKIIRN
+390 AEASKFSKIIRN

-474 IFVTYCTT
+474 IFVTYCTA
-482 FMKAFKKDTNIEV
+482 FMKAFEKDANIEV

-555 SGYCDSSLNISQLVN
+555 SGYCDSSLNISQFVN

-584 DNYYVEKIKNI
+584 DNYYVEKIKKI

-607 NTTNLKKRTSNINKD
+607 NTTNLKQRTSNINKD
-622 FLMSVVNLI
+622 FLMDVVNLI

>member
-15 DFTRQGQDRLF
+15 DFTRQGKDRLF

-43 EQIKLMV
+43 EKIEQMV
-50 SDDAKMTSELQK
+50 SDDAKMTTELQK
-62 LVKRFALAASIKSSC
+62 LVKRFALTASIKASC

-84 DGKQIVISSNIEDI
+84 NGKQIVISSNIEDI

-130 DIQKALINIIEDE
+130 DIQKSLINIIEDE

-235 KVTKNS
+235 KVTGNS
-241 VGAAYDIYEL
+241 VGAASDIYEL
-251 LKKYIDKNQDNQSGD
+251 LKKYIDENQDNQSG
-266 NENGDESSE
+266 ENG
-275 GEGSEGDESSEG
+275 EGDESSEG
-287 SEGDES
+287 ES

-312 SSKPKSFADQEREFS
+312 SSKSKSFADQEREFS
-327 SSEINEAFKKIQES
+327 SSEINEAIKKIQES

-365 QSNQKTARLWRTNG
+365 QSTKKSARLWRTNG

-390 TEASKFSKIIRN
+390 AEASKFSKIIRN

-413 TVVNRFLRNGNLDS
+413 TTVNRSLRNGNLDS

-474 IFVTYCTT
+474 TFVTYCTA
-482 FMKAFKKDTNIEV
+482 FMKAFEKDANIEV

-584 DNYYVEKIKNI
+584 DNYYVEKIKKI

-607 NTTNLKKRTSNINKD
+607 NTTNLKQRTSNINKE
-622 FLMSVVNLI
+622 FLMDVVKLI

>member
-15 DFTRQGQDRLF
+15 DFTRQGKDRLF

-43 EQIKLMV
+43 EKIEQMV

-62 LVKRFALAASIKSSC
+62 LVKRFALTASIKSSH

-84 DGKQIVISSNIEDI
+84 NGKQIVISSNIEDI

-235 KVTKNS
+235 KVTGNS
-241 VGAAYDIYEL
+241 VGAASDIYEL
-251 LKKYIDKNQDNQSGD
+251 LKKYIDENQDNQSG
-266 NENGDESSE
+266 ENG
-275 GEGSEGDESSEG
+275 EGDESSEG
-287 SEGDES
+287 ES

-312 SSKPKSFADQEREFS
+312 SSKSKSFADQEREFS
-327 SSEINEAFKKIQES
+327 SSEINEAIKKIQES

-365 QSNQKTARLWRTNG
+365 QSTKKGARLWRNNG
-379 RASSLNKKQIE
+379 RASRLNKKQIE

-474 IFVTYCTT
+474 IFVTYCTA
-482 FMKAFKKDTNIEV
+482 FMKAFEKDANIEV

-584 DNYYVEKIKNI
+584 DNYYVEKIKKI

-607 NTTNLKKRTSNINKD
+607 NTTNLKQRTSNINKE
-622 FLMSVVNLI
+622 FLMDVVKLI

>member
-15 DFTRQGQDRLF
+15 DFTRQGKDRLF

-43 EQIKLMV
+43 EQINLMV

-62 LVKRFALAASIKSSC
+62 LVKRFALAASIKASC

-84 DGKQIVISSNIEDI
+84 NGKQIVISSNIEDI

-130 DIQKALINIIEDE
+130 DIQKSLINIIEDE

-235 KVTKNS
+235 KVTGNS

-251 LKKYIDKNQDNQSGD
+251 LKKYIDENQDNQSG
-266 NENGDESSE
+266 ENGEGDESSE
-275 GEGSEGDESSEG
+275 GEG
-287 SEGDES
+287 

-312 SSKPKSFADQEREFS
+312 SSKSKSFADQEREFS
-327 SSEINEAFKKIQES
+327 SSEINEAIKKIQES

-365 QSNQKTARLWRTNG
+365 QSTKKAARLWRNNG

-390 TEASKFSKIIRN
+390 AEASKFSKIIRN

-474 IFVTYCTT
+474 IFVTYCTA
-482 FMKAFKKDTNIEV
+482 FMKAFEKDANIEV

-584 DNYYVEKIKNI
+584 DNYYVEKIKKI

-607 NTTNLKKRTSNINKD
+607 NTTNLKQRTSNINKE
-622 FLMSVVNLI
+622 FLMDVVRLI

>member
-15 DFTRQGQDRLF
+15 DFTRQGKDRLF

-43 EQIKLMV
+43 EKIEQMV

-62 LVKRFALAASIKSSC
+62 LVKRFALTASIKSSH

-84 DGKQIVISSNIEDI
+84 NGKQIVISSNIEDI

-176 LKKANSELEQI
+176 LKKANNELEQI

-214 LFTKIKNIL
+214 LFTKIKSIL

-235 KVTKNS
+235 KVTGNS
-241 VGAAYDIYEL
+241 VGAALDIYEL
-251 LKKYIDKNQDNQSGD
+251 LKEYIDENQENNSG
-266 NENGDESSE
+266 ENGEGDESSE
-275 GEGSEGDESSEG
+275 GEG
-287 SEGDES
+287 

-312 SSKPKSFADQEREFS
+312 SSKSKSFADQEREFS
-327 SSEINEAFKKIQES
+327 SSEINEAIKKIQES

-365 QSNQKTARLWRTNG
+365 QSTKKGARLWRTNG

-390 TEASKFSKIIRN
+390 SEASKFSKIIRN

-474 IFVTYCTT
+474 TFVTYCTA
-482 FMKAFKKDTNIEV
+482 FMKAFEKDANIEV

-570 EFKNKVSFNTLIFS
+570 EFKNKVSFNTLVFS
-584 DNYYVEKIKNI
+584 DNYYVEKIKKI

-607 NTTNLKKRTSNINKD
+607 NTTNLKQRTSNINKE
-622 FLMSVVNLI
+622 FLMDVVKLI

>member
-15 DFTRQGQDRLF
+15 DFTRQGKDRLF

-43 EQIKLMV
+43 EKIEQMV
-50 SDDAKMTSELQK
+50 SDDAKMTTELQK
-62 LVKRFALAASIKSSC
+62 LVKRFALTASIKASC

-84 DGKQIVISSNIEDI
+84 NGKQIVISSNIEDI

-176 LKKANSELEQI
+176 LKKANNELEQI

-235 KVTKNS
+235 KVTGNS
-241 VGAAYDIYEL
+241 VGAASDIYEL
-251 LKKYIDKNQDNQSGD
+251 LKKYIDENQDNQSG
-266 NENGDESSE
+266 ENG
-275 GEGSEGDESSEG
+275 
-287 SEGDES
+287 
-293 SEGEGSEGDESS
+293 EGDESS
-305 EGESSEK
+305 EGESSEDEGSEGDESSKGESSEK
-312 SSKPKSFADQEREFS
+312 SSKSKSFAEQEHEFS
-327 SSEINEAFKKIQES
+327 SSEINEAIKKIQES

-365 QSNQKTARLWRTNG
+365 QSTKKSARLWRTNG

-390 TEASKFSKIIRN
+390 AEASKFSKIIRN

-413 TVVNRFLRNGNLDS
+413 TTVNRFLRNGNLDS

-474 IFVTYCTT
+474 TFVTYCTA
-482 FMKAFKKDTNIEV
+482 FMKAFEKDANIEV

-584 DNYYVEKIKNI
+584 DNYYVEKIKKI

-607 NTTNLKKRTSNINKD
+607 NTTNLKQRTSNINKE
-622 FLMSVVNLI
+622 FLMDVVKLI

>member
-15 DFTRQGQDRLF
+15 DFTRQGKDRLF

-43 EQIKLMV
+43 EKIEQMV
-50 SDDAKMTSELQK
+50 SDDAKMTTELQK
-62 LVKRFALAASIKSSC
+62 LVKRFALTASIKASC

-84 DGKQIVISSNIEDI
+84 NGKQIVISSNIEDI

-235 KVTKNS
+235 KVTGNS
-241 VGAAYDIYEL
+241 VGAASDIYEL
-251 LKKYIDKNQDNQSGD
+251 LKKYIDENQDNQSG
-266 NENGDESSE
+266 ENGEGDESSEGEGSE
-275 GEGSEGDESSEG
+275 GEGSEGDESSEA
-287 SEGDES
+287 
-293 SEGEGSEGDESS
+293 
-305 EGESSEK
+305 ESSEK
-312 SSKPKSFADQEREFS
+312 SSKSKSFADQEREFS
-327 SSEINEAFKKIQES
+327 SSEINEAIKKIQES

-365 QSNQKTARLWRTNG
+365 QSTKKGARLWRNNG

-390 TEASKFSKIIRN
+390 AEASKFSKIIRN

-413 TVVNRFLRNGNLDS
+413 TAVNRFLRNGNLDS

-474 IFVTYCTT
+474 TFVTYCTA
-482 FMKAFKKDTNIEV
+482 FMKAFEKDANIEV

-570 EFKNKVSFNTLIFS
+570 EFKNKVSFNTLVFS
-584 DNYYVEKIKNI
+584 DNYYVEKIKKI

-607 NTTNLKKRTSNINKD
+607 NTTNLKQRTSNINKE
-622 FLMSVVNLI
+622 FLMDVVKLI

>member
-15 DFTRQGQDRLF
+15 DFTRQGKDRLF

-43 EQIKLMV
+43 EKIGQMV

-62 LVKRFALAASIKSSC
+62 LVKRFALTASIKSSH

-84 DGKQIVISSNIEDI
+84 NGKQIVISSNIEDI

-199 YVCEVDKKIMKTYEE
+199 YICEVDKKIMKTYEE

-235 KVTKNS
+235 KVTGNS

-251 LKKYIDKNQDNQSGD
+251 LKEYIDENQDNQSG
-266 NENGDESSE
+266 ENG
-275 GEGSEGDESSEG
+275 EGDESSEG
-287 SEGDES
+287 ES

-312 SSKPKSFADQEREFS
+312 SSKSKSFADQEREFS
-327 SSEINEAFKKIQES
+327 SSEINEAIKKIQES

-365 QSNQKTARLWRTNG
+365 QSTKKSARLWRTNG

-390 TEASKFSKIIRN
+390 AEASKFSKIIRN

-413 TVVNRFLRNGNLDS
+413 SVVNRFLRNGNLDS

-474 IFVTYCTT
+474 IFVTYCTA
-482 FMKAFKKDTNIEV
+482 FMKAFEKDANIEV

-570 EFKNKVSFNTLIFS
+570 EFKNKVSFNTLVFS
-584 DNYYVEKIKNI
+584 DNYYVEKIKKI

-607 NTTNLKKRTSNINKD
+607 NTTNLKQRTSNINKE
-622 FLMSVVNLI
+622 FLMDVVKLI

>member
-15 DFTRQGQDRLF
+15 DFTRQGKDRLF

-43 EQIKLMV
+43 EKIEQMV

-62 LVKRFALAASIKSSC
+62 LVKRFALAASIKASC

-84 DGKQIVISSNIEDI
+84 NGKQIVISSNIEDI

-235 KVTKNS
+235 KVTGNS
-241 VGAAYDIYEL
+241 VGAASDIYEL
-251 LKKYIDKNQDNQSGD
+251 LKKYIDENQDNQSG
-266 NENGDESSE
+266 ENGE
-275 GEGSEGDESSEG
+275 GES

-293 SEGEGSEGDESS
+293 SEGEGSEGGESS
-305 EGESSEK
+305 EDESSEK
-312 SSKPKSFADQEREFS
+312 SSKSKSFSDQEREFS
-327 SSEINEAFKKIQES
+327 SSEINEAIKKIQES

-365 QSNQKTARLWRTNG
+365 QSTKKGARLWRNNG
-379 RASSLNKKQIE
+379 RASSLNKKQIDA
-390 TEASKFSKIIRN
+390 EASKFSKIIRN

-413 TVVNRFLRNGNLDS
+413 TTVNRFLRNGNLDS

-474 IFVTYCTT
+474 IFVTYCTA
-482 FMKAFKKDTNIEV
+482 FMKAFEKDANIEV

-584 DNYYVEKIKNI
+584 DNYYVEKIKKI

-607 NTTNLKKRTSNINKD
+607 NTTNLKQRTSNINKE
-622 FLMSVVNLI
+622 FLMDVVKLI

>member
-15 DFTRQGQDRLF
+15 DFTRQGKDRLF

-43 EQIKLMV
+43 EQINSMV

-62 LVKRFALAASIKSSC
+62 LVKRFALAASIKASC

-84 DGKQIVISSNIEDI
+84 NGKQIVISSNIEDI

-235 KVTKNS
+235 KVTGNS
-241 VGAAYDIYEL
+241 VGAASDIYEL
-251 LKKYIDKNQDNQSGD
+251 LKKYIDENQENNSG
-266 NENGDESSE
+266 ENGE
-275 GEGSEGDESSEG
+275 GES

-305 EGESSEK
+305 EGKSSEK
-312 SSKPKSFADQEREFS
+312 SSKSKSFADQEREFS
-327 SSEINEAFKKIQES
+327 SSEINEAIKKIQES

-365 QSNQKTARLWRTNG
+365 QSTKKGARLWRNNG

-390 TEASKFSKIIRN
+390 AEASKFSKIIRN

-474 IFVTYCTT
+474 IFVTYCTA
-482 FMKAFKKDTNIEV
+482 FMKAFEKDANIEV

-584 DNYYVEKIKNI
+584 DNYYVEKIKKI

-607 NTTNLKKRTSNINKD
+607 NTTNLKQRTSNINKE
-622 FLMSVVNLI
+622 FLMDVVKLI